1 MQRPSKHLDSSHV
14 DAVIAVC
21 TRRKNFKSS
30 MKYITITVSRYFIDW
45 YVNAV
50 MTVLTTVMLLAMLNV
65 ASKPCTCVIHV

>member
-30 MKYITITVSRYFIDW
+30 MKYITCTITMSRYFIDW

-50 MTVLTTVMLLAMLNV
+50 MTVLTTVMLLA
-65 ASKPCTCVIHV
+65 I

>member
-30 MKYITITVSRYFIDW
+30 MKYITCTITMSRYFIDW

-50 MTVLTTVMLLAMLNV
+50 MTVLTTDNMLLA
-65 ASKPCTCVIHV
+65 I